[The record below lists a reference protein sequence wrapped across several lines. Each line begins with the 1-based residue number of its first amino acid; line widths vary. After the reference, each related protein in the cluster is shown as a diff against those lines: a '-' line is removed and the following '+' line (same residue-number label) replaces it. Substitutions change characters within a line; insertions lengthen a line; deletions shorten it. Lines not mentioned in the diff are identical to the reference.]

1 MGFRKWV
8 SIQDSALEGC
18 RKEDWVQPPGGF
30 LDGVTAWA
38 SVRISAYTA
47 FLYGI
52 FNNCISQF
60 TCYGFLTSFWYLASF
75 PLPLCLYLSNVSLS
89 YMCIAPAGSL
99 WKSTRGLSTV
109 WSPLVTCSD
118 SGRASFPTHG
128 CLHQWSK
135 MNTGLEPSPGNISP
149 QAHLLS
155 WFRESNTACIA
166 PPQIY

>member
-1 MGFRKWV
+1 M
-8 SIQDSALEGC
+8 SIQDSAFEGC

-38 SVRISAYTA
+38 SVRISAYKA
-47 FLYGI
+47 FPYGI

-60 TCYGFLTSFWYLASF
+60 TCYGFPTSFLYSVSF
-75 PLPLCLYLSNVSLS
+75 PLPPLSVCFRCFTLLYVNSSRWQSLKIHQRPQH
-89 YMCIAPAGSL
+89 CAG
-99 WKSTRGLSTV
+99 WA
-109 WSPLVTCSD
+109 PLVTCSD

-135 MNTGLEPSPGNISP
+135 MNTGLETSPGNISP
-149 QAHLLS
+149 QAHLLF

-166 PPQIY
+166 PPQIN